1 MVYQFS
7 RGTLRRIKTPDPHL
21 PTVNTAKPVDED
33 PPMGMIQGQL
43 PASKAEWRVHLAL
56 TYILKLDFIYQW
68 TINGGRVQ
76 AGGQLVDF
84 MIMTKPLMTPMWP
97 EGSYW
102 HDGSNRLQDEFKYQ
116 QVQQIY
122 AGRIMPNVIIK
133 SELIT
138 SARVAAMLL
147 RREGIA

>member
-1 MVYQFS
+1 
-7 RGTLRRIKTPDPHL
+7 
-21 PTVNTAKPVDED
+21 
-33 PPMGMIQGQL
+33 MGLIQGQL

-56 TYILKLDFIYQW
+56 TYILKLEFIYQW
-68 TINGGRVQ
+68 SINGGRVQ

-84 MIMTKPLMTPMWP
+84 MIFTKPLMTPMWP

-102 HDGSNRLQDEFKYQ
+102 HDGKNKQADEFKYH

-122 AGRIMPNVIIK
+122 SGRIMPNVIIP

-147 RREGIA
+147 RKEGIS